1 MMEKNTLGFIIVIVL
16 LAVSAVLSLNLFFQQ
31 RNARDT
37 LDIRNFPYAIGEWQG
52 KDLPVSEKEYA
63 ILETRNL
70 IVREYVNPQ
79 GEKIS
84 LFIIYSET
92 NRCVFHP
99 PEVCF
104 IGSGVKI
111 VDKNRAEIPCA
122 KGKICV
128 NKMYAEKNNRKDLV
142 LYCYKAGKLYTD
154 NFYLQQTVFAL
165 HQLLGKHI
173 SGATIRVAMDIKE
186 EETALPVLKTFLI
199 QTIETIDS
207 L

>member
-1 MMEKNTLGFIIVIVL
+1 MKNTLGFIIVIVML
-16 LAVSAVLSLNLFFQQ
+16 IVSALFSLNLFFQQ
-31 RNARDT
+31 RNAHDT
-37 LDIRNFPYAIGEWQG
+37 LDVRQFPYAIGQWQG
-52 KDLPVSEKEYA
+52 KDLPVSEKEYD

-70 IVREYVNPQ
+70 IVREYTNPQ

-111 VDKNRAEIPCA
+111 ADKDRTEIPRA
-122 KGKICV
+122 QGKICV
-128 NKMYAEKNNRKDLV
+128 NKMSAEKNDRKDLV
-142 LYCYKAGKLYTD
+142 LYCYKAGKLYTE

-165 HQLLGKHI
+165 HQLLGKRI
-173 SGATIRVAMDIKE
+173 SGASIRVAMEVKE
-186 EETALPVLKTFLI
+186 EEATLPVLKAFLT
-199 QTIETIDS
+199 QSVQAMDS
-207 L
+207 FR